1 MKDQPTQP
9 SPAVAAGS
17 SDARSATATEAA
29 VSDLE
34 RRNAALE
41 REVAELR
48 IRLASASSVSSSAA
62 GQPDRADSLAIVDV
76 VTGLPNRLCFQDRLL
91 NAIDFSE
98 RYGEAFA
105 VLFIDLDEFKS
116 VNDTMGHSAGDD
128 LLREI
133 AGRLTGCVRKSD
145 TVARLG
151 GDEFTIILL
160 NLREP
165 ELMARVAEK
174 IIGTLSEPFMVSGRN
189 FFLSASIGIASYP
202 EDGTSVELLI
212 RNADTAMYEVKKSGK
227 NGYHFYTR
235 EMSDRAISRIELE
248 DDLRRA
254 IAEQQFVLHFQ
265 ANVDTHTQ
273 KTVAA
278 EALVRWQHPVKGLV
292 DPEQFMPLAEETGLI
307 CEIGQLALASACEHA
322 RAWQRDGYE
331 PISIAVNLSA
341 AQFEQTDLIDNVME
355 CLVASNLDSHWLRLE
370 LTEEALLR
378 NADHAREALYSLRE
392 LGITIA
398 IDDFGTGYTSLIQL
412 QNLPIDCLKIDQ
424 AFIPNLPD
432 TREEASLL
440 EAIVALGR
448 KLNLSLLAEGVE
460 TTEQLQFLRELGC
473 QSAQGCLFGGPVPAE
488 EFTAWLAPG
497 FRKSGHG

>member
-1 MKDQPTQP
+1 M
-9 SPAVAAGS
+9 
-17 SDARSATATEAA
+17 SA
-29 VSDLE
+29 
-34 RRNAALE
+34 
-41 REVAELR
+41 
-48 IRLASASSVSSSAA
+48 
-62 GQPDRADSLAIVDV
+62 
-76 VTGLPNRLCFQDRLL
+76 
-91 NAIDFSE
+91 
-98 RYGEAFA
+98 
-105 VLFIDLDEFKS
+105 
-116 VNDTMGHSAGDD
+116 
-128 LLREI
+128 
-133 AGRLTGCVRKSD
+133 
-145 TVARLG
+145 
-151 GDEFTIILL
+151 
-160 NLREP
+160 
-165 ELMARVAEK
+165 
-174 IIGTLSEPFMVSGRN
+174 
-189 FFLSASIGIASYP
+189 
-202 EDGTSVELLI
+202 
-212 RNADTAMYEVKKSGK
+212 
-227 NGYHFYTR
+227 
-235 EMSDRAISRIELE
+235 RAISRIELE

-265 ANVDTHTQ
+265 ANVDTHTE
-273 KTVAA
+273 KTVSA

-322 RAWQRDGYE
+322 RVWQRDGYE

-341 AQFEQTDLIDNVME
+341 AQFEQADLIDNVME

-378 NADHAREALYSLRE
+378 NADHAREALYRLRE

-398 IDDFGTGYTSLIQL
+398 IDDFGTGYTSLI
-412 QNLPIDCLKIDQ
+412 Q